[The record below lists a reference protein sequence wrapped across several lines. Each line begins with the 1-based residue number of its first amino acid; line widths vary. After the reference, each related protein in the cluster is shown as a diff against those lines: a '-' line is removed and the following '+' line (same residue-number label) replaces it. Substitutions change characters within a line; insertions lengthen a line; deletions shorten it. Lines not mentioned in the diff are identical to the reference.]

1 MTFRTYHLLL
11 HINKN
16 ISVIYRVFT
25 SKASRLF
32 ETLHFKVLIAKPHV
46 ILKGSFSGIQ
56 TKPPFFNLGAKPYQL
71 LKIRIIRFM
80 QKIVL
85 ILEIKRY

>member
-1 MTFRTYHLLL
+1 MF
-11 HINKN
+11 
-16 ISVIYRVFT
+16 ST

-32 ETLHFKVLIAKPHV
+32 ETLDFKVLIAKPHV